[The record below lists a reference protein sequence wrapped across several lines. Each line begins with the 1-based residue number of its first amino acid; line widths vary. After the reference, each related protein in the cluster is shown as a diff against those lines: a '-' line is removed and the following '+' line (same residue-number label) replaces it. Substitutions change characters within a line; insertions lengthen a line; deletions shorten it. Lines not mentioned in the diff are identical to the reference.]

1 MSTGKPIDTQRT
13 PDRYSAPVALNQPLE
28 NLVRLYVF
36 SD

>member
-13 PDRYSAPVALNQPLE
+13 PDRYSAPVALNQPRE

-36 SD
+36 PY